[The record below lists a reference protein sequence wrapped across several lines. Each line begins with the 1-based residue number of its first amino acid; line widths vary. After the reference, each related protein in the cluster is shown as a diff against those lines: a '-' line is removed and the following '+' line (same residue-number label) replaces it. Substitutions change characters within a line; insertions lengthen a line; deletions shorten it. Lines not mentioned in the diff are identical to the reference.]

1 MGKNKGKEGI
11 VFSTNPDFNYRS
23 ANDKEEQETLPP
35 QQQNLIVMLDKK
47 NRSGK
52 AVTLVTRF
60 TGTEA
65 DLNELGKFL
74 KSKCGVG
81 GTIKDGEI
89 MIQGDFRQKVVAL
102 LTEKGYKVK
111 LSGV

>member
-1 MGKNKGKEGI
+1 MGKNKDKIGI
-11 VFSTNPDFNYRS
+11 VYSTNSRFSYDYGKVKEPD
-23 ANDKEEQETLPP
+23 TLPP

-60 TGTEA
+60 IGKSE
-65 DLNELGKFL
+65 DLEDLGKYL

-81 GTIKDGEI
+81 GTVKDGEI
-89 MIQGDFRQKVVAL
+89 LIQGDFRKKIMQL
-102 LTEKGYKVK
+102 LLEKGYKVK